1 MIQVKFKQLMEIKQ
15 AKLVG
20 LIMLVDMEEKRQL
33 IVVTDHPTSMY
44 ISATSEAKR
53 HSQARSKFFE
63 RSALYAAVS
72 LLPDEMRKLMYVHVD
87 GLFGGQY
94 QAQLI
99 RRNADINEEPHLLR
113 MSEAVLLS
121 IVSDIPMYID
131 DHLWR
136 IQSTVYKKNSSE
148 TSIPMN
154 TLPLDMLKEALRQ
167 AIDKEEYETA
177 KLLNDEI
184 HNRFP
189 EE

>member
-1 MIQVKFKQLMEIKQ
+1 MKRVKFKQLIEIKHT
-15 AKLVG
+15 KLVG
-20 LIMLVDMEEKRQL
+20 LLMLVDEDEERQL

-44 ISATSEAKR
+44 ISATNAAK
-53 HSQARSKFFE
+53 HHPDARLKFFE
-63 RSALYAAVS
+63 RSSLFALLS
-72 LLPDEMRKLMYVHVD
+72 LMPEEMKKLMFIYVD
-87 GLFGGQY
+87 GLVGGQY

-99 RRNADINEEPHLLR
+99 RRNADINEKPHLLR

-121 IVSDIPMYID
+121 IVSDIPMFID

-136 IQSTVYKKNSSE
+136 IQSTVYQRNASG

-167 AIDKEEYETA
+167 AIDREEYETA

-189 EE
+189 GQ